1 VTLEQNTIFYA
12 FSKGFC
18 RVLLTLYN
26 RLHIKN
32 VPALPEGRP
41 VIVASNHNSN
51 LDPVVVGVAYPRK
64 LKYLAK
70 EELFKVPI
78 LSYIIRHLGAIPV
91 SRQDEHKAGVILRT
105 LLEILSRGE
114 DILIFPE
121 GSRSFDGKLQP
132 MEGGVAMLASHAK
145 APILP
150 VCVKGTFEAMPRG
163 SSVPKPKKIEVI
175 FGRLID
181 PLDLPDD
188 MKEKEK
194 RLYVLDQLEQQMKEM
209 MLKLG

>member
-1 VTLEQNTIFYA
+1 MPNLADPLQQAACKKCASTARRAPRHSGFKSQQQLGSRSRWSSLSEEIEIF
-12 FSKGFC
+12 S
-18 RVLLTLYN
+18 
-26 RLHIKN
+26 
-32 VPALPEGRP
+32 
-41 VIVASNHNSN
+41 
-51 LDPVVVGVAYPRK
+51 
-64 LKYLAK
+64 K